1 MATPYFVLFHF
12 VRGPKLRQLKKKI
25 ILYEHE
31 KIAETFNMFS
41 GDIKKLNIL
50 INSEVLEDVS
60 MTKHSIIDGIEKY
73 KQHPSILKIKKQ
85 ITIGNYFYFKYID

>member
-1 MATPYFVLFHF
+1 
-12 VRGPKLRQLKKKI
+12 
-25 ILYEHE
+25 
-31 KIAETFNMFS
+31 MFS

-60 MTKHSIIDGIEKY
+60 MIKHPIIDGIEKY